1 MKNDAKFK
9 IRDSKLHNSLVVPDE
24 IYPIVIS
31 EISDFVHLCGRVL
44 LFLRFDLIQ
53 VRWLGWLVRQ
63 KSHEPPNLTIS
74 PKSIYLDPPMMTKSR
89 EFLFVVFIKA
99 KANFEFSLLN
109 CEFYLPIFA
118 IILVRARLSYLG
130 MPTQPRTSGTYS
142 AKKR

>member
-1 MKNDAKFK
+1 LWAGFVV
-9 IRDSKLHNSLVVPDE
+9 SSLRLNPSSVA
-24 IYPIVIS
+24 
-31 EISDFVHLCGRVL
+31 G
-44 LFLRFDLIQ
+44 
-53 VRWLGWLVRQ
+53 GGVRQ

-74 PKSIYLDPPMMTKSR
+74 PKSIYLDPPMMMKFR
-89 EFLFVVFIKA
+89 EFRFVVFIKA